1 MRNKKHPSAVSK
13 QARTKNNTIV
23 RFRVRFSFFCS
34 NHKKGKKRP
43 STTNDAHT
51 IIIGLSLSLLPL
63 TTRRHR
69 RTRKEETKNHI
80 VQSLLRV
87 KLRVKETKRVRACPL
102 LLLFA
107 SFQTT
112 REFDDDCFFLRGCET
127 TTAETLFRPSLFLC
141 DDGFCCVSFALL
153 CHDARARERERDR
166 QTEREKDTSSFFR
179 DDAFRVFSKRGVKNS
194 IVIQKMM
201 RKR

>member
-1 MRNKKHPSAVSK
+1 MLEPQKREKATVDHKRRLHHHH
-13 QARTKNNTIV
+13 RT
-23 RFRVRFSFFCS
+23 
-34 NHKKGKKRP
+34 
-43 STTNDAHT
+43 
-51 IIIGLSLSLLPL
+51 LSLSLLPL
-63 TTRRHR
+63 TTRRHG

-80 VQSLLRV
+80 VRTLLRV

-112 REFDDDCFFLRGCET
+112 REFDVDCFFLRGCET

-141 DDGFCCVSFALL
+141 DDGSCSSLPR
-153 CHDARARERERDR
+153 RARERER
-166 QTEREKDTSSFFR
+166 ERETYRERERHASSFFR
-179 DDAFRVFSKRGVKNS
+179 NDAFRCVFSKRGVKNS

-201 RKR
+201 MRKR

>member
-1 MRNKKHPSAVSK
+1 MRNKKHTSAVSK

-141 DDGFCCVSFALL
+141 DDGSCSSLPRR
-153 CHDARARERERDR
+153 ARARERER
-166 QTEREKDTSSFFR
+166 QTYRERERHASSFFR
-179 DDAFRVFSKRGVKNS
+179 NDAFRCVFSKRGVKNS

-201 RKR
+201 MRKR